1 MKKKS
6 YKQNTQELN
15 YFQVMALKENLQDIS
30 LLNQF
35 NNPFQVVAMMIRIPA
50 QEAVLLNNLQDI
62 LDYRANHPD
71 QLRNMDVTLNVRAVS
86 IDVMPGLND
95 PHHVFQPIFTDLKQQ
110 INSIDNK
117 NSTDV
122 AQKYSVTL
130 ETHGF
135 GFLGDHH
142 KDLDDGAI

>member
-1 MKKKS
+1 MKRKS
-6 YKQNTQELN
+6 DKQHIQELN

-30 LLNQF
+30 LLDQF

-50 QEAVLLNNLQDI
+50 REAVLLHNIQDI

-71 QLRNMDVTLNVRAVS
+71 QLTNMDVTINVRGVS
-86 IDVMPGLND
+86 FEVMPGLND
-95 PHHVFQPIFTDLKQQ
+95 PHHVIQPVFTQLREA
-110 INSIDNK
+110 ISRDNAT
-117 NSTDV
+117 STDV
-122 AQKYSVTL
+122 AQQYAVTL